1 MRKVI
6 SLIILSLFGML
17 LISCNV
23 SMSFRYKDSDK
34 YQIGEASFDVS
45 TVKKIKIE
53 WAGTNTII
61 TSYDGE
67 KIHIYE
73 ELDEG
78 VTEKYQ
84 LHYYLNNDTLY
95 IEPCDS
101 LMFPQFNFKVKVLHV
116 ELPDTMGINNLE
128 LFDLELVSTKGSV
141 SGVKADK
148 IDIDSVSG
156 ALTIS
161 NLIANKVDVD
171 STSGTISISDINS
184 EELDIDS
191 VSGSITLSNI
201 NAKTSL
207 EAVSGEITL
216 NINSDS
222 SFKIKTETTSGE
234 IENEF
239 DSLEQ
244 GENPITFNIKTV
256 SGSIKIHKIVIGG

>member
-1 MRKVI
+1 MKKVWSLVFL
-6 SLIILSLFGML
+6 SLIVCL
-17 LISCNV
+17 LISCNA
-23 SMSFRYKDSDK
+23 SMNFRYKDSDK
-34 YQIGEASFDVS
+34 YKIGEASFEVNE
-45 TVKKIKIE
+45 VKNIKVE
-53 WAGTNTII
+53 WAGTDTII
-61 TSYDGE
+61 TTYDGE

-95 IEPCDS
+95 VEPCES

-116 ELPDTMGINNLE
+116 ELPNTMEIDNLE

-141 SGVKADK
+141 NGIKAKK
-148 IDIDSVSG
+148 IDIESVSG
-156 ALTIS
+156 SL
-161 NLIANKVDVD
+161 
-171 STSGTISISDINS
+171 SISDLSAND
-184 EELDIDS
+184 LDIES

-207 EAVSGEITL
+207 EAVSGEIIL

-222 SFKIKTETTSGE
+222 SFEIKIETVSGE

-239 DSLEQ
+239 DSLNQ

-256 SGSIKIHKIVIGG
+256 SGSIKIHKIIIGG